1 MDVIDLPLNGREDRD
16 GLRVFLG
23 AVRQSAEEDEHD
35 KLASITLLVRK
46 VDPLAVLDSIYE
58 ADAAHFYLE
67 NRAADKAIAGAEA
80 VDAFVAE
87 GPDRFARLRAFAEER
102 RQHTVAIGELSH
114 PHAGPLFFTGV
125 GFEEENSG
133 EAAFPPAWCFVPQ
146 WQVTACGDGALAVA
160 NARIEPGQDTEPLV
174 ERIWAAHGRF
184 IQLAYDAPP
193 AAPVYHILKEEE
205 VGPAGAFEK
214 NVKVALERIA
224 DGCYEKIVLA
234 RAVDLTFDNP
244 CSPLRILGRMR
255 ADYGNCH
262 CFSLQSEEGTSFIG
276 ATPEQLVAVR
286 DGRFTTEAI
295 AGSAPRSED
304 PAADRRLGE
313 ELLGS
318 DKDRREHR
326 HVVES
331 ILRRLKQ
338 AGATAEAPQTPELLR
353 LANVQHL
360 RTPLSGPL
368 PPGVHLLDF
377 AAALH
382 PTPAVG
388 GTPRGAALPDV
399 SALEPFPRGLFAGLV
414 GCFDAHGNGE
424 FAVGLRSALVRRN
437 TARLYAGA
445 GIVAG
450 SEPAREQAE
459 TTLKMR
465 ALLDCIRGA
474 AG

>member
-1 MDVIDLPLNGREDRD
+1 MEVIDLPLNGREDRD

-23 AVRQSAEEDEHD
+23 AVRESAEADGHD
-35 KLASITLLVRK
+35 KLASISLLVRK

-58 ADAAHFYLE
+58 EQASHFYLE
-67 NRAADKAIAGAEA
+67 NRASDKAIAGAEA
-80 VDAFVAE
+80 VDSFVAE
-87 GPDRFARLRAFAEER
+87 GSDRFARLRAFVEER
-102 RQHTVAIGELSH
+102 LEHTVAIGELSY
-114 PHAGPLFFTGV
+114 PYAGPLFFTGV
-125 GFEEENSG
+125 AFEEESG
-133 EAAFPPAWCFVPQ
+133 LPAAFPPAWCFIPQ
-146 WQVTACGDGALAVA
+146 WQVSASGDGTLAVA

-174 ERIWAAHGRF
+174 ERIWAAHSRF

-193 AAPVYHILKEEE
+193 PAPVYHILKEEE
-205 VGPAGAFEK
+205 VGPADSFQA
-214 NVKVALERIA
+214 NVEEGLRRIES
-224 DGCYEKIVLA
+224 GRYEKIVLA
-234 RAVDLTFDNP
+234 RAMDLTFDNP

-262 CFSLQSEEGTSFIG
+262 CFSLQNADGTSFIG
-276 ATPEQLVAVR
+276 ATPEQLIAVR

-295 AGSAPRSED
+295 AGSAPRSQD
-304 PAADRRLGE
+304 PAADRHLGE
-313 ELLGS
+313 ELLAS

-331 ILRRLKQ
+331 IRRRLFSV
-338 AGATAEAPQTPELLR
+338 GAEATVPDTPELLR
-353 LANVQHL
+353 LPNVQHL
-360 RTPLSGPL
+360 RTPLAGDL
-368 PPGVHLLDF
+368 PEGSHLLDL

-388 GTPRGAALPDV
+388 GTPREAALPDI

-414 GCFDAHGNGE
+414 GCFDARGNGE
-424 FAVGLRSALVRRN
+424 FAVGLRSALVRGQS
-437 TARLYAGA
+437 ARLYAGA

-450 SEPAREQAE
+450 SKPAKEQAE

>member
-1 MDVIDLPLNGREDRD
+1 MEVIDLPLTGREDRD
-16 GLRVFLG
+16 GLRAFLG
-23 AVRQSAEEDEHD
+23 AVRQSAEEDGHD
-35 KLASITLLVRK
+35 KLASITLVVRK

-58 ADAAHFYLE
+58 ADAAHFYME
-67 NRAADKAIAGAEA
+67 KRAADKAIAGAEA

-102 RQHTVAIGELSH
+102 LQHTVAIGELSH
-114 PHAGPLFFTGV
+114 PYAGPLFFTGV
-125 GFEEENSG
+125 GFEEENPRD
-133 EAAFPPAWCFVPQ
+133 AAFPPAWCFVPQ
-146 WQVTACGDGALAVA
+146 WQVTAHGDGTLAVA

-193 AAPVYHILKEEE
+193 PAPVYHILKEEE
-205 VGPAGAFEK
+205 VGPAGAFAK
-214 NVKVALERIA
+214 NVKVALGRIA
-224 DGCYEKIVLA
+224 DGRYDKIVLA
-234 RAVDLTFDNP
+234 RALDLTFDNP

-255 ADYGNCH
+255 GDYGNCH
-262 CFSLQSEEGTSFIG
+262 CFSLQNEEGTSFIG

-295 AGSAPRSED
+295 AGSAPRSND
-304 PAADRRLGE
+304 PAEDRRFGE
-313 ELLGS
+313 ELLAS

-331 ILRRLKQ
+331 ILRRLRQ
-338 AGATAEAPQTPELLR
+338 AGADARAPEVPELLR

-360 RTPLSGPL
+360 RTPLAGGL
-368 PPGVHLLDF
+368 PEDVHLLDL

-388 GTPRGAALPDV
+388 GTPRPPALRDITEM
-399 SALEPFPRGLFAGLV
+399 EPFDRGLFAGLV
-414 GCFDAHGNGE
+414 GCFDARGNGE
-424 FAVGLRSALVRRN
+424 FVVGLRSALVRRD

-450 SEPAREQAE
+450 SVPEKEHAE
-459 TTLKMR
+459 TSLKMH